1 MIVYVSGAGGV
12 QISYSAI
19 WSFIVFPACATPLTR
34 MGRWPPGSENVARTP
49 LPSCFLILSPVS
61 SETKTDGIE
70 TSDPWSPLTLDMY
83 TRPPSTLSATMTP
96 TAFACCATKT
106 LFAK

>member
-1 MIVYVSGAGGV
+1 
-12 QISYSAI
+12 
-19 WSFIVFPACATPLTR
+19 
-34 MGRWPPGSENVARTP
+34 MGRWPPGSEKVARTP
-49 LPSCFLILSPVS
+49 LPSCFLIWSPVS